1 MNKTLTIP
9 PLPPRAFPMAAA
21 PVAAAVVI
29 AIGLGAAG
37 CQGAAPGPDGGAAGR
52 GLLRLA
58 TSAQTIVGRQ
68 VFQTQ
73 AGAIFSGP
81 QAGCAQKEV
90 GACAAYVC
98 QPGGGRQPD
107 AGAITLGSGAAA
119 VTLGVNADGGYEG
132 FLNTT
137 AALWGEGQKVAVSAR
152 GGVVPAFTGEVEM
165 PAAAGFTLGQP
176 AISPMLTVTLA
187 QGADLPLSWSGGGAQ
202 VRLEIGQDLD
212 TAAGRLIVCAF
223 PGEGGKGAVPASL
236 LSILLP
242 TAGVEHGALFLM
254 GPSRTARIQ
263 VGQDGQPGGAWSVE
277 IAAISG
283 GKSAL
288 SQITAPPGR

>member
-1 MNKTLTIP
+1 MKKTLS
-9 PLPPRAFPMAAA
+9 LPVLLSCAGFL
-21 PVAAAVVI
+21 VI
-29 AIGLGAAG
+29 VLGAAG
-37 CQGAAPGPDGGAAGR
+37 CQGAAPGPDGGASGR
-52 GLLRLA
+52 GLVRLA

-81 QAGCAQKEV
+81 QAGCPRQEA

-119 VTLGVNADGGYEG
+119 VTLGVQEDGGYKG

-137 AALWGEGQKVAVSAR
+137 AALWGEGQRVAVSAR

-165 PAAAGFTLGQP
+165 PAAAGFTLSQP

-187 QGADLPLSWSGGGAQ
+187 QGADLALSWTGGGAQ

-223 PGEGGKGAVPASL
+223 PGEDGRGAVPASL
-236 LSILLP
+236 LMTLLP
-242 TAGVEHGALFLM
+242 TVGVEHGALFLM
-254 GPSRTARIQ
+254 GPARTSRVEI
-263 VGQDGQPGGAWSVE
+263 GQGGGNAWSVE
-277 IAAISG
+277 IAAIGG

-288 SQITAPPGR
+288 AQITAPPGR